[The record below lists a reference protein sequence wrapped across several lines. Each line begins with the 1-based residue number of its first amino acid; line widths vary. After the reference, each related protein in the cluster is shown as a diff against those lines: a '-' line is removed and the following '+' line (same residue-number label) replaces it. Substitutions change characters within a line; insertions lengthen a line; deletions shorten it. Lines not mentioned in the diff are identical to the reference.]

1 MFGHNTNRMQGRQGG
16 LYTESAGKQE
26 RKTGLLY
33 IKK

>member
-1 MFGHNTNRMQGRQGG
+1 MGIILTEGRGDRG
-16 LYTESAGKQE
+16 LYTESAGKQG